1 VLPEDEQIVSS
12 AALTVEVEGVSVEL
26 APGPNALDA
35 AIRGAVHDDRLLSLF
50 NWFRYVEQPELIPV
64 GMRGFADGVAAAA
77 EDADDWARAAV
88 TKQKRNAKDLISL
101 YM

>member
-12 AALTVEVEGVSVEL
+12 AALTVEVEGVPVE
-26 APGPNALDA
+26 PGPNALEA

-88 TKQKRNAKDLISL
+88 TKQKRIAKDLISL
-101 YM
+101 CM